1 MTEKDLKP
9 GYRVVLGD
17 GTIGL
22 LMLEGDK
29 KSILSSEGIRVTAD
43 WTLATK
49 SYQVRTDGNFNCL
62 DYIIYKV
69 YDIAKNIEIFSLG
82 ENLLLWEHDPAPIK
96 MTVQQICDVL
106 GYEVEIVK

>member
-29 KSILSSEGIRVTAD
+29 KSILSSEGIRLTAGWD
-43 WTLATK
+43 LATK
-49 SYQVRTDGNFNCL
+49 PYQDRTDGDFNYL

-69 YDIAKNIEIFSLG
+69 YDIAKSIEIFSLG
-82 ENLLLWEHDPAPIK
+82 ENLLLWEYNSTPKK
-96 MTVQQICDVL
+96 MTMQQICNAL